1 MIKITK
7 RMFEKIVS
15 NVVKTKKFRDEFS
28 SNFSE
33 QACFDSEM
41 YAIPRKDEA
50 YGIVL
55 LESGSDLYVLR
66 FYRTGR
72 ITDVSGRARTIICD
86 FCSTR
91 VSGNLASRIKFESID
106 KKRSVYWLCCYQL
119 NCSQNAR
126 GTTDTA
132 KLSRIFIKETISDE
146 KRVERLKSK
155 ISKLIEY
162 LGINPYEVINE

>member
-1 MIKITK
+1 MITITK
-7 RMFEKIVS
+7 RMFEEIVS
-15 NVVKTKKFRDEFS
+15 NIVKTKKFRDEFN
-28 SNFSE
+28 SNYSE
-33 QACFDSEM
+33 QACIDSEM

-55 LESGSDLYVLR
+55 LESDSDLYVLR
-66 FYRTGR
+66 FYRSGR
-72 ITDVSGRARTIICD
+72 VTDVSGRARTIICD

-132 KLSRIFIKETISDE
+132 KLSRVVIKETISNE
-146 KRVERLKSK
+146 RRVDRLKSN
-155 ISKLIEY
+155 ISKLVKY
-162 LGINPYEVINE
+162 LEINPYEVVNE